1 MEKNQETLKE
11 IEKKRKELGLS
22 QVELAKRIGFSRGY
36 YNMLIHGKKPVS
48 DKLADQLQNVLQEY
62 RKEKESGYGM
72 QTEDLEEGFKSA
84 DDVWNIKEAGEMTDE
99 YIEENEDSIAF
110 DPVEWITNL
119 EARRKS
125 YGVSQNEYVETA
137 GISRGYYGM
146 LLIGKKRATKKL
158 LEHLEMVLEIFNP
171 DKEMEILFDYVRI
184 RFATTDERRV
194 IEDVMNIRMQYMI
207 EEAHSFYGY
216 GRQYIYGD
224 ITVMVSPEHE
234 KGILLELKG
243 KGCRQFEAFLKVQ
256 KRTWY
261 DFFRTAREMG
271 AVFKRIDIAI
281 NDRAGILN
289 IPELAEKCRRD
300 ECITIFHSFKDYQSG
315 ELIRN
320 REEDAANMGNT
331 LYLGSLK
338 SEIYFCIY
346 EKDYEQYVKNGTPLD
361 EAETKNRFE
370 IRLKDERAEAAV
382 DDLLEMEDV
391 ASMGNTLYLG
401 SLKSEI
407 YFCIYEKDYE
417 QYVKNGTPLDEAE
430 TKNRFEIR
438 LKDERAECAMDD
450 LLEMEDVAC
459 TAYSIINHYVRF
471 VDADPEQ
478 ERRNWPLNERWVW
491 FLNGQYRSI
500 KLTTKPEEYTLDR
513 TLLWLTRQVAPS
525 LKMVQKLDDLRGTRL
540 AKDMIEEANLSPHH
554 KKILKQQQAAL
565 DDVVTARQKGR
576 KWIDDLKQ
584 EYMES

>member
-1 MEKNQETLKE
+1 MEKSRETLKT

-22 QVELAKRIGFSRGY
+22 QIELAKRIGFSRGY

-48 DKLADQLQNVLQEY
+48 DKLIDQLQNVLQEY
-62 RKEKESGYGM
+62 RKEKESGYVV
-72 QTEDLEEGFKSA
+72 QKETTPADNFRTA
-84 DDVWNIKEAGEMTDE
+84 DDVFSAGEAVQKATE
-99 YIEENEDSIAF
+99 EIIEGYIEEREDSIAF

-320 REEDAANMGNT
+320 REEDAA
-331 LYLGSLK
+331 
-338 SEIYFCIY
+338 
-346 EKDYEQYVKNGTPLD
+346 
-361 EAETKNRFE
+361 
-370 IRLKDERAEAAV
+370 
-382 DDLLEMEDV
+382 
-391 ASMGNTLYLG
+391 SMGNTLYLG

-417 QYVKNGTPLDEAE
+417 QYIKNGTPLDEAE

-438 LKDERAECAMDD
+438 LKDERAERAMDD

-540 AKDMIEEANLSPHH
+540 AKDMIEEANLSQHH
-554 KKILKQQQAAL
+554 KKILKQQQAVL
-565 DDVVTARQKGR
+565 EDVITVKQKGR
-576 KWIDDLKQ
+576 HWIDDLRQ

>member
-1 MEKNQETLKE
+1 
-11 IEKKRKELGLS
+11 
-22 QVELAKRIGFSRGY
+22 
-36 YNMLIHGKKPVS
+36 
-48 DKLADQLQNVLQEY
+48 
-62 RKEKESGYGM
+62 
-72 QTEDLEEGFKSA
+72 
-84 DDVWNIKEAGEMTDE
+84 
-99 YIEENEDSIAF
+99 
-110 DPVEWITNL
+110 
-119 EARRKS
+119 
-125 YGVSQNEYVETA
+125 
-137 GISRGYYGM
+137 
-146 LLIGKKRATKKL
+146 
-158 LEHLEMVLEIFNP
+158 
-171 DKEMEILFDYVRI
+171 
-184 RFATTDERRV
+184 
-194 IEDVMNIRMQYMI
+194 
-207 EEAHSFYGY
+207 
-216 GRQYIYGD
+216 
-224 ITVMVSPEHE
+224 MVSPEHE

-320 REEDAANMGNT
+320 REEDAA
-331 LYLGSLK
+331 
-338 SEIYFCIY
+338 
-346 EKDYEQYVKNGTPLD
+346 
-361 EAETKNRFE
+361 
-370 IRLKDERAEAAV
+370 
-382 DDLLEMEDV
+382 
-391 ASMGNTLYLG
+391 SMGNTLYLG

-471 VDADPEQ
+471 VDADSEQ

-540 AKDMIEEANLSPHH
+540 AKDMIEKANLSQHH
-554 KKILKQQQAAL
+554 KKILKQQQAVL
-565 DDVVTARQKGR
+565 EDVITVKQKGR
-576 KWIDDLKQ
+576 HWIDDLRQ

>member
-1 MEKNQETLKE
+1 MEKNQETLKQ

-22 QVELAKRIGFSRGY
+22 QIELAKRIGFSRGY

-48 DKLADQLQNVLQEY
+48 EKLINQLQNMLQEY
-62 RKEKESGYGM
+62 QKEKESGYN
-72 QTEDLEEGFKSA
+72 TER
-84 DDVWNIKEAGEMTDE
+84 
-99 YIEENEDSIAF
+99 EENPADCFRTVNDILSAEEIVEETTGEITERYTAESEDSITF

-119 EARRKS
+119 EARRKR
-125 YGVSQNEYVETA
+125 YGVSQSEYTETA
-137 GISRGYYGM
+137 GINRSYYSV
-146 LLIGKKRATKKL
+146 LLTGKKRATKKL

-184 RFATTDERRV
+184 RFVTTDERRV
-194 IEDVMNIRMQYMI
+194 IEDAMNIRMQYMI

-289 IPELAEKCRRD
+289 IPELAAKCRRD

-320 REEDAANMGNT
+320 REEDASTMGNT

-346 EKDYEQYVKNGTPLD
+346 EKDYEQYIKNGTPLD

-382 DDLLEMEDV
+382 DDLLE
-391 ASMGNTLYLG
+391 L
-401 SLKSEI
+401 
-407 YFCIYEKDYE
+407 
-417 QYVKNGTPLDEAE
+417 
-430 TKNRFEIR
+430 
-438 LKDERAECAMDD
+438 
-450 LLEMEDVAC
+450 EDVAC

-471 VDADPEQ
+471 VDTDLEQ

-554 KKILKQQQAAL
+554 KKILKQQQAVL
-565 DDVVTARQKGR
+565 EDVITTRKKGR

>member
-1 MEKNQETLKE
+1 MEKNREMLKE

-48 DKLADQLQNVLQEY
+48 DKLTDQLQNVLQEY
-62 RKEKESGYGM
+62 RKEKESGYRM

-84 DDVWNIKEAGEMTDE
+84 DDVWNIKEAGEMTGE

-125 YGVSQNEYVETA
+125 YGVSQSEYAETA
-137 GISRGYYGM
+137 GISRRYYSM
-146 LLIGKKRATKKL
+146 LLTGEKRATKKL

-194 IEDVMNIRMQYMI
+194 IEDAMNIRMQYMI

-289 IPELAEKCRRD
+289 IPELIVKCRRD
-300 ECITIFHSFKDYQSG
+300 ECITIFHSYKDYQSG

-320 REEDAANMGNT
+320 REKDA
-331 LYLGSLK
+331 
-338 SEIYFCIY
+338 
-346 EKDYEQYVKNGTPLD
+346 
-361 EAETKNRFE
+361 
-370 IRLKDERAEAAV
+370 
-382 DDLLEMEDV
+382 

-576 KWIDDLKQ
+576 KWIDDLKE

>member
-62 RKEKESGYGM
+62 RKEKESGYRM

-300 ECITIFHSFKDYQSG
+300 ECITIFTVLRITSP
-315 ELIRN
+315 
-320 REEDAANMGNT
+320 
-331 LYLGSLK
+331 GS
-338 SEIYFCIY
+338 
-346 EKDYEQYVKNGTPLD
+346 
-361 EAETKNRFE
+361 
-370 IRLKDERAEAAV
+370 
-382 DDLLEMEDV
+382 
-391 ASMGNTLYLG
+391 
-401 SLKSEI
+401 
-407 YFCIYEKDYE
+407 
-417 QYVKNGTPLDEAE
+417 
-430 TKNRFEIR
+430 
-438 LKDERAECAMDD
+438 
-450 LLEMEDVAC
+450 
-459 TAYSIINHYVRF
+459 
-471 VDADPEQ
+471 
-478 ERRNWPLNERWVW
+478 
-491 FLNGQYRSI
+491 
-500 KLTTKPEEYTLDR
+500 
-513 TLLWLTRQVAPS
+513 
-525 LKMVQKLDDLRGTRL
+525 
-540 AKDMIEEANLSPHH
+540 
-554 KKILKQQQAAL
+554 
-565 DDVVTARQKGR
+565 
-576 KWIDDLKQ
+576 
-584 EYMES
+584 

>member
-1 MEKNQETLKE
+1 MEKNREMLKE

-36 YNMLIHGKKPVS
+36 YNMLVHGKKPVS

-62 RKEKESGYGM
+62 RKEKESGYGTR
-72 QTEDLEEGFKSA
+72 TEDPADCFRTA
-84 DDVWNIKEAGEMTDE
+84 DDVWNAGETGEMADE

-119 EARRKS
+119 ETRRKS
-125 YGVSQNEYVETA
+125 YGVSQSEYAETA
-137 GISRGYYGM
+137 GINRSYYSV
-146 LLIGKKRATKKL
+146 LLTGKKRATKKL

-194 IEDVMNIRMQYMI
+194 IEDAMNIRMQYMI

-289 IPELAEKCRRD
+289 IPELAVKCRRD

-320 REEDAANMGNT
+320 RE
-331 LYLGSLK
+331 
-338 SEIYFCIY
+338 
-346 EKDYEQYVKNGTPLD
+346 
-361 EAETKNRFE
+361 
-370 IRLKDERAEAAV
+370 
-382 DDLLEMEDV
+382 EDV

-471 VDADPEQ
+471 VDADSEQ

>member
-1 MEKNQETLKE
+1 MEKSQGTLKT

-22 QVELAKRIGFSRGY
+22 QIELAKRAGLSRGY
-36 YNMLIHGKKPVS
+36 YSMLVHGKKPVS
-48 DKLADQLQNVLQEY
+48 DKLIDQLQNVLQEY
-62 RKEKESGYGM
+62 RKEKESGYRM

-119 EARRKS
+119 EARRKR
-125 YGVSQNEYVETA
+125 YGVSQSEYTETA
-137 GISRGYYGM
+137 GISRSYYGM

-289 IPELAEKCRRD
+289 IPELAENAAGMNVSRFSIVLR
-300 ECITIFHSFKDYQSG
+300 ITSP
-315 ELIRN
+315 
-320 REEDAANMGNT
+320 
-331 LYLGSLK
+331 GS
-338 SEIYFCIY
+338 
-346 EKDYEQYVKNGTPLD
+346 
-361 EAETKNRFE
+361 
-370 IRLKDERAEAAV
+370 
-382 DDLLEMEDV
+382 
-391 ASMGNTLYLG
+391 
-401 SLKSEI
+401 
-407 YFCIYEKDYE
+407 
-417 QYVKNGTPLDEAE
+417 
-430 TKNRFEIR
+430 
-438 LKDERAECAMDD
+438 
-450 LLEMEDVAC
+450 
-459 TAYSIINHYVRF
+459 
-471 VDADPEQ
+471 
-478 ERRNWPLNERWVW
+478 
-491 FLNGQYRSI
+491 
-500 KLTTKPEEYTLDR
+500 
-513 TLLWLTRQVAPS
+513 
-525 LKMVQKLDDLRGTRL
+525 
-540 AKDMIEEANLSPHH
+540 
-554 KKILKQQQAAL
+554 
-565 DDVVTARQKGR
+565 
-576 KWIDDLKQ
+576 
-584 EYMES
+584 

>member
-1 MEKNQETLKE
+1 MEKNREMLKE

-36 YNMLIHGKKPVS
+36 YNMLVHGKKPVS

-62 RKEKESGYGM
+62 RKEKESGYGTR
-72 QTEDLEEGFKSA
+72 TEDPADCFRTA
-84 DDVWNIKEAGEMTDE
+84 DDVWNAGETGEMADE

-119 EARRKS
+119 ETRRKS
-125 YGVSQNEYVETA
+125 YGVSQSEYAETA
-137 GISRGYYGM
+137 GINRSYYSV
-146 LLIGKKRATKKL
+146 LLTGKKRATKKL

-194 IEDVMNIRMQYMI
+194 IEDAMNIRMQYMI

-289 IPELAEKCRRD
+289 IPELAVKCRRD

-320 REEDAANMGNT
+320 RE
-331 LYLGSLK
+331 
-338 SEIYFCIY
+338 
-346 EKDYEQYVKNGTPLD
+346 
-361 EAETKNRFE
+361 
-370 IRLKDERAEAAV
+370 
-382 DDLLEMEDV
+382 EDV

-438 LKDERAECAMDD
+438 LKNERAFYAIRD
-450 LLEMEDVAC
+450 LLEHDNPER
-459 TAYSIINHYVRF
+459 TAFQIINRYVRF
-471 VDADPEQ
+471 VDRDNAKPRSDW
-478 ERRNWPLNERWVW
+478 RINEEWAW
-491 FLNGQYRSI
+491 FIGEHRGSL
-500 KLTTKPEEYTLDR
+500 KLTTKPEPYSFER
-513 TLLWLTRQVAPS
+513 TLHWLSHQVAPT
-525 LKMVQKLDDLRGTRL
+525 LKLALRLDKMNHTQIVHDIITHAKLTE
-540 AKDMIEEANLSPHH
+540 KHE
-554 KKILKQQQAAL
+554 KILKQQAAAAKE
-565 DDVVTARQKGR
+565 VV
-576 KWIDDLKQ
+576 L
-584 EYMES
+584 